1 MLLVPLSQPFFC
13 PPHPHFPN
21 KHFSPPH
28 LNVPTLSLTIHGKS
42 CGSAMYPLKILS
54 EAGSAAEAAI
64 PVVVLQ
70 RKDGREKAR
79 YSKSDMSCHHI
90 MSET

>member
-1 MLLVPLSQPFFC
+1 MSLAPRRIDPFRN
-13 PPHPHFPN
+13 HFFVLPIPISPIN
-21 KHFSPPH
+21 PSPPPH

-64 PVVVLQ
+64 PVVVVLQ

-79 YSKSDMSCHHI
+79 
-90 MSET
+90 